1 MARTDEALR
10 SDLLRAA
17 EAQLVAAPDGD
28 VATRAVCEA
37 AGVTQPVLY
46 RLFGDK
52 RGLLDALADAGL
64 ERYTQRKAELEV
76 SDDPSVD
83 LRRGWDDHLA
93 FAREHAALYRLM
105 FAPRPWASSAARD
118 GLTVL
123 LERTLS
129 RCAAAGM
136 LRIDVPVAATMLLA
150 ANVGFALDRMADPD
164 AVGTSEVADTLRDAV
179 LDAVLVAPSRRG
191 GASDP
196 DGASAAARRQVRAQL
211 EQGASDALLPEE
223 SALMRIWL
231 DRLDQDRDRDRDRDR
246 KAS

>member
-93 FAREHAALYRLM
+93 FAREHAR
-105 FAPRPWASSAARD
+105 ST
-118 GLTVL
+118 G
-123 LERTLS
+123 
-129 RCAAAGM
+129 
-136 LRIDVPVAATMLLA
+136 
-150 ANVGFALDRMADPD
+150 
-164 AVGTSEVADTLRDAV
+164 
-179 LDAVLVAPSRRG
+179 
-191 GASDP
+191 
-196 DGASAAARRQVRAQL
+196 
-211 EQGASDALLPEE
+211 
-223 SALMRIWL
+223 
-231 DRLDQDRDRDRDRDR
+231 
-246 KAS
+246 